1 MKKITNIAKFKI
13 RSANQSNKEII
24 QDKDN
29 KNQSV
34 QHKKININNTSTNTV
49 LSPKSNNK
57 NTKVPKPPIPFIKRP
72 FEKKENFDLNGESK
86 KIEKKGKNDNQN
98 PAENRTKKEVNT
110 KLIEKLAR
118 PKKID
123 NPNESQRKS
132 KLLNDR
138 RDTKSKSV
146 SDPNY
151 RSSLAGNKKK
161 ASDSDPTVQ
170 KNNIKVNIP
179 VLEINH
185 GVNNSYNFLNTNL
198 NSLLPKFINNES
210 DKHYFSPK
218 TLPTYETG
226 AYTIES
232 KKTLL
237 TSSYDKTFEKGF
249 IRNKYKEILETLKC

>member
-24 QDKDN
+24 QEKDN

-34 QHKKININNTSTNTV
+34 QYKKININNTSTNTV

-72 FEKKENFDLNGESK
+72 FEKKENVDLNGESK
-86 KIEKKGKNDNQN
+86 KIEKKGKNDSQI
-98 PAENRTKKEVNT
+98 PIENKTKKEVNT

-132 KLLNDR
+132 KLLHDR
-138 RDTKSKSV
+138 KDTKSKSV
-146 SDPNY
+146 SDHNY

-161 ASDSDPTVQ
+161 ASDSEPSVQ
-170 KNNIKVNIP
+170 PNNIKVNIP
-179 VLEINH
+179 GLEINH
-185 GVNNSYNFLNTNL
+185 FANNSDNFLSTNL
-198 NSLLPKFINNES
+198 NSLLPKFMNTES
-210 DKHYFSPK
+210 DKYYFSPK
-218 TLPTYETG
+218 TLPTYETL

-237 TSSYDKTFEKGF
+237 TSSFEKTFEKGF
-249 IRNKYKEILETLKC
+249 IRNKYKDILETLKC